1 MQWSDVF
8 ATRNARMKAS
18 EIRELLKLLD
28 QPDIISFA
36 GGIPD
41 PELFPAEAFSKAFA
55 TAMQP
60 GQAKVALQYSVSEGY
75 RPLREWIAGRMADLG
90 VSCDAD
96 NILITSGS
104 QQALDYLGKLMLSP
118 DDTALVTWP
127 SYLGALGAF
136 NAYEPRYARLDPFS
150 NESPELL
157 KAQAGAAGGAI
168 KFAYLSPDFANP
180 TGETLS
186 LAGREALLDQA
197 EALGI
202 AIIEDAAY
210 QSLRFDGDSI
220 PPILALDVA
229 RNGGIEKTRTIYCG
243 TFSKTLSPGL
253 RVGWVCA
260 AKDVIGRLV
269 LMKQA
274 ADLHSP
280 TLNQIATNDVA
291 RALFDE
297 HVNRL
302 RTVYSARRDRMI
314 AALAREMPANVH
326 FTRPEGGMFIW
337 VTLDP
342 SIDAAE
348 LLARA
353 VRDAR
358 VAFVP
363 GGAFFADGS
372 GRNTLRL
379 SFSCASDQQ
388 IDEGIRRL
396 GEMLKA
402 PAAR

>member
-1 MQWSDVF
+1 
-8 ATRNARMKAS
+8 
-18 EIRELLKLLD
+18 
-28 QPDIISFA
+28 
-36 GGIPD
+36 
-41 PELFPAEAFSKAFA
+41 
-55 TAMQP
+55 
-60 GQAKVALQYSVSEGY
+60 
-75 RPLREWIAGRMADLG
+75 
-90 VSCDAD
+90 
-96 NILITSGS
+96 
-104 QQALDYLGKLMLSP
+104 
-118 DDTALVTWP
+118 
-127 SYLGALGAF
+127 
-136 NAYEPRYARLDPFS
+136 
-150 NESPELL
+150 
-157 KAQAGAAGGAI
+157 
-168 KFAYLSPDFANP
+168 
-180 TGETLS
+180 
-186 LAGREALLDQA
+186 
-197 EALGI
+197 
-202 AIIEDAAY
+202 
-210 QSLRFDGDSI
+210 
-220 PPILALDVA
+220 
-229 RNGGIEKTRTIYCG
+229 
-243 TFSKTLSPGL
+243 
-253 RVGWVCA
+253 
-260 AKDVIGRLV
+260 
-269 LMKQA
+269 
-274 ADLHSP
+274 
-280 TLNQIATNDVA
+280 NQIATNDVA

-314 AALAREMPANVH
+314 AALEREMPANVH